1 MYRRAELIELRLG
14 AEEEE
19 ENNDDDDGAVRC
31 RATAR
36 NQTDGNKNI
45 LWDAE
50 IVGKRK
56 ASLPGFK
63 WQWQTLRI

>member
-1 MYRRAELIELRLG
+1 MYRRAELIELRLS
-14 AEEEE
+14 EEEE
-19 ENNDDDDGAVRC
+19 EKDDDDGAVHERC

-36 NQTDGNKNI
+36 NQTDGHKNI